1 MHVLLLAVVSLDGC
15 LTRHDAPGAGGLS
28 SEEDTAHFRAA
39 MSTCDASICGRPT
52 YLEERDAVLAS
63 ARAGTTNRRRVVMTR
78 SPAVMAHDEVPGLIE
93 FSAQEPETI
102 LDSLRADGRQR
113 VAILGGGQVYN
124 LFLGRNLVDEVQ
136 LTVEARVFGVGT
148 RLAGTSSPI
157 DPSLA
162 LQDVTRLGPNT
173 VLLTL
178 SKT

>member
-1 MHVLLLAVVSLDGC
+1 MVD
-15 LTRHDAPGAGGLS
+15 
-28 SEEDTAHFRAA
+28 
-39 MSTCDASICGRPT
+39 
-52 YLEERDAVLAS
+52 
-63 ARAGTTNRRRVVMTR
+63 
-78 SPAVMAHDEVPGLIE
+78 DEVPGLIE

-124 LFLGRNLVDEVQ
+124 LFLARNLVDEVQ

-148 RLAGTSSPI
+148 RLAGTSIPI

-162 LQDVTRLGPNT
+162 LQDVTRLGANT